1 MVRILITGS
10 TGFIG
15 SNLVTYFINN
25 TEHKLFLINRDKKIT
40 HKDKN
45 ITNFYYDQKISNLIN
60 FFNEVRPEI
69 VIHLATNY
77 IKEHKA
83 NDISSLISSNI
94 LFGTEILE
102 AMAHSDCKK
111 ILNFGSYFQNVGNQ
125 SIYVPANLYAATK
138 ESLDNIIKYYS
149 KYHDLNFITLKFFDT
164 FGPNDNRN
172 KLVDFLIKSSLSK
185 ENINLSNA
193 NKIID
198 LSHISSIIEH
208 ILHSISYLSASK
220 KNINKKFFISG
231 FRVKVRDI
239 VSSIERA
246 SDTKINCSYGKFKYI
261 KMNAYKVLENNK
273 PPWQNKIKNKN
284 FDLLIE
290 DMLNNYDS
298 KK

>member
-1 MVRILITGS
+1 VAKILITGS

-15 SNLVTYFINN
+15 SNLVINLLKN
-25 TEHKLFLINRDKKIT
+25 SENKLFLINRNTKIT

-45 ITNFYYDQKISNLIN
+45 ITNFYYDQKIDTLIK
-60 FFNEVRPEI
+60 FFNETNPDI

-77 IKEHKA
+77 IKQHTSK
-83 NDISSLISSNI
+83 DLSSLISSNI

-102 AMAHSDCKK
+102 AMTKSKCKK

-125 SIYVPANLYAATK
+125 STYQPANLYAATK

-149 KYHDLNFITLKFFDT
+149 YQHDINFITLKFFDT

-172 KLVDFLIKSSLSK
+172 KLVDFLIKSAINN

-208 ILHSISYLSASK
+208 IHQSIAFLLISESC
-220 KNINKKFFISG
+220 INKRFFISG
-231 FRVKVRDI
+231 FRLRIKDI
-239 VSSIERA
+239 VKSIEKV
-246 SDTKINCSYGKFKYI
+246 SDKKINCSYGKFIYMKTT
-261 KMNAYKVLENNK
+261 AYQVLLNNQ
-273 PPWQNKIKNKN
+273 PPWQNKIKDKN
-284 FDLLIE
+284 FDLLIK
-290 DMLNNYDS
+290 DMIIKYES